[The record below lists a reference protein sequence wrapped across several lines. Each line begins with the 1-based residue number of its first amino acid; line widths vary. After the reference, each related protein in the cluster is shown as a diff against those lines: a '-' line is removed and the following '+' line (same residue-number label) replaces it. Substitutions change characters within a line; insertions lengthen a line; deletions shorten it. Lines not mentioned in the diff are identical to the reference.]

1 MGSPEKNII
10 QLAQGAFAASGV
22 KGLIKQ
28 IGFHSYLVNGGY
40 SHPLP
45 SPLLIPL
52 HPPTTFQRSL
62 PLVPHGNVRR
72 ATVSA
77 LLQNLQRYLPS
88 QHAVELETVKQ
99 IRARTVHAH
108 THTHSGYLG
117 SEIINANRAAADREG
132 GERQTQ
138 GQVRSNKQSRE
149 RKYAKRGGNMSAPA
163 QNIYNSFVCV
173 QYISHESFRLDSLF
187 IVHQLIQMITHA
199 GNGAACA
206 RDKQKHAMEEIR
218 GQIRERT

>member
-1 MGSPEKNII
+1 M
-10 QLAQGAFAASGV
+10 ASGV

-62 PLVPHGNVRR
+62 PLVPPWQCEAGNSIRSI
-72 ATVSA
+72 TEPPEISA
-77 LLQNLQRYLPS
+77 FS
-88 QHAVELETVKQ
+88 ACSGAGDGETDT
-99 IRARTVHAH
+99 RTYSTCTR

-138 GQVRSNKQSRE
+138 GQVCSNKQSRE
-149 RKYAKRGGNMSAPA
+149 RKYAKRGGNMSALA

-173 QYISHESFRLDSLF
+173 QYISHESFRLDSLSYISLF
-187 IVHQLIQMITHA
+187 
-199 GNGAACA
+199 
-206 RDKQKHAMEEIR
+206 K
-218 GQIRERT
+218 

>member
-1 MGSPEKNII
+1 M
-10 QLAQGAFAASGV
+10 V
-22 KGLIKQ
+22 DTLI
-28 IGFHSYLVNGGY
+28 LC
-40 SHPLP
+40 PLP
-45 SPLLIPL
+45 YLSLSIPQQLSNAPFPSSPMAMWGGQQYPLYYRTSRDICLLSM
-52 HPPTTFQRSL
+52 QWSW
-62 PLVPHGNVRR
+62 RR
-72 ATVSA
+72 W
-77 LLQNLQRYLPS
+77 NRYAHV
-88 QHAVELETVKQ
+88 QY
-99 IRARTVHAH
+99 VHTH

-149 RKYAKRGGNMSAPA
+149 RKYAKRGGNMSALA

>member
-1 MGSPEKNII
+1 MISWKNII
-10 QLAQGAFAASGV
+10 QLARGAFVTSGV

-99 IRARTVHAH
+99 IHARTVRTHTH
-108 THTHSGYLG
+108 THTHSRYLG
-117 SEIINANRAAADREG
+117 SEIINAKRAAAADREG

-138 GQVRSNKQSRE
+138 GQAHSNKQNRE
-149 RKYAKRGGNMSAPA
+149 RKYAKRGGNMSALA

-187 IVHQLIQMITHA
+187 IVHQLIKMITHA
-199 GNGAACA
+199 GNGTACT
-206 RDKQKHAMEEIR
+206 RDKQKHEMEK
-218 GQIRERT
+218 

>member
-1 MGSPEKNII
+1 M
-10 QLAQGAFAASGV
+10 V
-22 KGLIKQ
+22 DTLI
-28 IGFHSYLVNGGY
+28 LC
-40 SHPLP
+40 PLP
-45 SPLLIPL
+45 YLSLSIPQQL
-52 HPPTTFQRSL
+52 SNAPFPSS
-62 PLVPHGNVRR
+62 PHGNVRR

-149 RKYAKRGGNMSAPA
+149 RKYAKRGGNMSALA

-206 RDKQKHAMEEIR
+206 RDKQKHTMEEIR